1 MVFSFYSI
9 LHRHTQIYSLYIIR
23 YYHGIAVNAHGY
35 LSKHSP
41 PAMNQRAILALFI
54 QLTKKSTHKF
64 ILEASLWEFL
74 CCKTQLLHTSRTIF
88 HLTRNRHSDHSPAQN
103 LPHLPGNPPAPP
115 ALWESLTAEYIFIKI
130 KAVPLHG
137 ERSK

>member
-1 MVFSFYSI
+1 
-9 LHRHTQIYSLYIIR
+9 
-23 YYHGIAVNAHGY
+23 
-35 LSKHSP
+35 
-41 PAMNQRAILALFI
+41 MNQRAILALFI

-88 HLTRNRHSDHSPAQN
+88 HLTGNRHPAHPQVQN

-115 ALWESLTAEYIFIKI
+115 ALWESLTAEYPFIKI